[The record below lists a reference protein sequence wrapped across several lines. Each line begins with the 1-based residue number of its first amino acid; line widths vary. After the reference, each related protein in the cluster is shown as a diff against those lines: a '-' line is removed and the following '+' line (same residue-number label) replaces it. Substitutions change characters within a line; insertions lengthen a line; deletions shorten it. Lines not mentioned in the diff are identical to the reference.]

1 MAAVNSTGII
11 VGLPPPLHLLPG
23 DGRIFPAR
31 VKPYKRIRMNE
42 LSDVTGASSPRQKGK
57 ETQNPMTCEN
67 PNSNPK
73 HTILKRIVRRLRAA
87 GRCLC
92 SGRDAAPRQLAI
104 VIPLPDEIAHEVVK
118 LQFSILR
125 QYGTHEGLESQP
137 HITLKMGFPATDIA
151 SAVTFLE
158 QQAARMTSITLEID
172 GFDTFDEGILFL
184 DVKPNSALE
193 ILRQGLLSDLK
204 SALGFTPLPI
214 EGPGFR
220 FHVTVA
226 AGLPAREF
234 ARLRDEFKAR
244 RMSFQFMARHMD
256 LICHTGAH
264 WVLCRR
270 LWLATTDERS

>member
-1 MAAVNSTGII
+1 
-11 VGLPPPLHLLPG
+11 
-23 DGRIFPAR
+23 
-31 VKPYKRIRMNE
+31 
-42 LSDVTGASSPRQKGK
+42 
-57 ETQNPMTCEN
+57 MTCEK
-67 PNSNPK
+67 PTSNPK
-73 HTILKRIVRRLRAA
+73 HAILKRIVRSLRAA
-87 GRCLC
+87 GRSLC
-92 SGRDAAPRQLAI
+92 SERGAGPMQLAI
-104 VIPLPDEIAHEVVK
+104 VIPLPDEIAHKVVK

-137 HITLKMGFPATDIA
+137 HITLKMGFPATDIG

-158 QQAARMTSITLEID
+158 QQAARTTPMLLEID

-184 DVKPNSALE
+184 DVKPNPALE
-193 ILRQGLLSDLK
+193 TMRHGLLRDLR
-204 SALGFTPLPI
+204 SALGFAPLPI

-234 ARLRDEFKAR
+234 ERLRDEFKTR
-244 RMSFQFMARHMD
+244 RISFQFMARHMD

-270 LWLATTDERS
+270 LSLATTDGRS